1 MSSLPTSS
9 TTSPSSSAHTP
20 ITRSRTLLF
29 ISYRDSS
36 ARVPRT
42 SRIGRQYEDSYHLG
56 DENEGLINHQGTP
69 HTSID
74 VELPPKWYVRSEKFI
89 FPNIS
94 HSFLNQKKN
103 MTGWTTL
110 NK

>member
-9 TTSPSSSAHTP
+9 TSSPSSSALTP
-20 ITRSRTLLF
+20 TTRSRTLLF

-36 ARVPRT
+36 ARVPRS
-42 SRIGRQYEDSYHLG
+42 SRIGRLYEDFYHPN

-74 VELPPKWYVRSEKFI
+74 VELPPKWSVRSESSYPRT
-89 FPNIS
+89 FPIRLRTNK
-94 HSFLNQKKN
+94 QKKQ
-103 MTGWTTL
+103 GGL
-110 NK
+110 R